1 MIRSL
6 WSVVAVIGLT
16 GFYSTRVILASWFV
30 PKDTFGCRC
39 DWLSRRWC
47 RLVLRVTGVELALES
62 SDRVDWKEPSVVV
75 ANHQSWF
82 DIFVLVA
89 ALPGRVRFVA
99 KKELGGIPIFG
110 RAWHACGH
118 IAIDRDDRRSAIES
132 LDRAAERVRTDGLAI
147 TLFPEGTRSA
157 DGRLQDFKKGAFA
170 LATKSGFPIVPVGIT
185 GTRHIMPKG
194 SFRVRGGPVRVRVGD
209 PIDPALFGENGRDEL
224 RAQSWAAV
232 ALLIDQSDEAG
243 PALSHERSTETNE

>member
-1 MIRSL
+1 VIRSL
-6 WSVVAVIGLT
+6 WSVLAVVGLT
-16 GFYSTRVILASWFV
+16 GFYSSRVVLASWLGR
-30 PKDTFGCRC
+30 KDFGCHC
-39 DWLSRRWC
+39 DSLTRRWC
-47 RLVLRVTGVELALES
+47 RLVVRVVGVQLAVEGA
-62 SDRVDWKEPSVVV
+62 DRVDWKQPSVVV

-99 KKELGGIPIFG
+99 KKELGRIPIFG

-118 IAIDRDDRRSAIES
+118 IAIDRGDRRSAIES

-147 TLFPEGTRSA
+147 MLFPEGTRSA

-185 GTRHIMPKG
+185 GTRHVMPKG

-209 PIDPALFGENGRDEL
+209 PIDPARFGENGRDEL
-224 RAQSWAAV
+224 RAQSRAAV
-232 ALLIDQSDEAG
+232 ALLIDQSDGPG
-243 PALSHERSTETNE
+243 PALSHEHSTETNE